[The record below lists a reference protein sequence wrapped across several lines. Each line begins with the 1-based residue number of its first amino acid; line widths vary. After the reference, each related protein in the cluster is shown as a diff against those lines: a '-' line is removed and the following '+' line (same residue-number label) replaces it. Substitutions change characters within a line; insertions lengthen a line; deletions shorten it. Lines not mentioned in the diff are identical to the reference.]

1 LKDLRAESI
10 EKIGKSI
17 SSKIRRDSL
26 LGLGSGTTM
35 ATLLPII
42 AADLTERR
50 VRPRWVPTSLQISL
64 VAQGLGQETTSMDRP
79 ILDLVVDGADQID
92 ADLNLIKG
100 GGGALFREKV
110 LIGSSKSTIIVADE
124 KKLAD
129 RLCSGGVRIPVEAH
143 PFARV
148 SVAERLRTIGGE
160 PRIRIDGR
168 GFPFYTENGNL
179 IFDTGFEP
187 IEKPSVLEAEIKSIA
202 GVVESGIFTPRPL
215 EVYVIEED
223 GGFRVLRKN

>member
-1 LKDLRAESI
+1 LKDPRAESI
-10 EKIGKSI
+10 EKIGKAI
-17 SSKIRRDSL
+17 SSRIRRGAL

-35 ATLLPII
+35 AALLPYI
-42 AADLTERR
+42 AADLTERK

-64 VAQGLGQETTSMDRP
+64 VAQGLGQETTAMDRP

-92 ADLNLIKG
+92 ADMNLIKG

-110 LIGSSKSTIIVADE
+110 LIGSSRSTIIVADE

-129 RLCSGGVRIPVEAH
+129 RLCTGGVRIPVEAH

-148 SVAERLRTIGGE
+148 PVAERLRTIGGE
-160 PRIRIDGR
+160 PRIRIGER

-187 IEKPSVLEAEIKSIA
+187 IERPSVLEGEIKSIA
-202 GVVESGIFTPRPL
+202 GVVESGIFTPRPI

-223 GGFRVLRKN
+223 GGYRVLRKN